1 MSDNNKFFTDIHE
14 ITDNTIE
21 GILIIEDGFIKHVNR
36 SLIDIL
42 CYEDEKEL
50 IGNLAIG
57 ILIPTSKEKF
67 IEYNS
72 KIFQEISLLNK
83 NADVIPAIIKINDLN
98 INNVSYK
105 MVSILDLTEIKK
117 NEKIVLEQSK
127 LAAMGEMVSII
138 AHQWRQPLSAV
149 GSIITTLK
157 LKYNLKRID
166 LNTYDEKLTQINNY
180 VQYMSNTIDHFRD
193 FLIKDSKKDLVKIE
207 EVVNNSYS
215 LIKNSFDIL
224 GIKVNINSKESLNK
238 IYLHKNDLTQVI
250 LNILNN
256 AKDALVLNN
265 ISNPQITINFSQKE
279 SSFQIIEIEDNAGG
293 INLNIIDKIFNPYF
307 STKEK
312 KNGTGLGLYICK
324 MIVEKYLNGEI
335 SVKNKKNGTSFI
347 IKLFIWNYDTFL
359 IHFYNII
366 AQFSAEKIWKHS
378 IEKKQY

>member
-83 NADVIPAIIKINDLN
+83 NADVIPAIIKIKDIN

-312 KNGTGLGLYICK
+312 KYGTGLGLYICK

>member
-83 NADVIPAIIKINDLN
+83 NADVIPAIIKIKDIN

-166 LNTYDEKLTQINNY
+166 LNTYGEKLTQINNY

>member
-83 NADVIPAIIKINDLN
+83 NADVIPAIIKIKDIN

-215 LIKNSFDIL
+215 LIKNSFDSL

-256 AKDALVLNN
+256 AKDALVFNN

>member
-83 NADVIPAIIKINDLN
+83 NADVIPAIIKIKDIN

-256 AKDALVLNN
+256 AKDALVFNN

>member
-83 NADVIPAIIKINDLN
+83 NADVIPAIIKIKDIN

-256 AKDALVLNN
+256 AKDALVFNN

-366 AQFSAEKIWKHS
+366 AQFIAEKIWKHS

>member
-83 NADVIPAIIKINDLN
+83 NADVIPAIIKIKDIN

-256 AKDALVLNN
+256 AKDALVFNN

-293 INLNIIDKIFNPYF
+293 IDLNIIDKIFNPYF

>member
-83 NADVIPAIIKINDLN
+83 NADVIPAIIKIKDIN

>member
-83 NADVIPAIIKINDLN
+83 NADVIPAIIKIKDIN

-215 LIKNSFDIL
+215 LIKNSFDSL

-293 INLNIIDKIFNPYF
+293 IDLNIIDKIFNPYF

>member
-83 NADVIPAIIKINDLN
+83 NADVIPAIIKIKDIN

-215 LIKNSFDIL
+215 LIKNSFDSL

>member
-1 MSDNNKFFTDIHE
+1 MSDNKKFFADIHE

-42 CYEDEKEL
+42 CYENEKEL
-50 IGNLAIG
+50 IGNLAVG

-83 NADVIPAIIKINDLN
+83 NADIIPAIIKIKDIN

-138 AHQWRQPLSAV
+138 AHQWRQPLCAV
-149 GSIITTLK
+149 GTIITRLK
-157 LKYNLKRID
+157 LKYNLKKIELD
-166 LNTYDEKLTQINNY
+166 TYDEKLTQINDY

-193 FLIKDSKKDLVKIE
+193 FLIKDSKKDLVKID
-207 EVVNNSYS
+207 EVVNNSYT

-224 GIKVNINSKESLNK
+224 GIKVNINTSKNLKN
-238 IYLHKNDLTQVI
+238 IYLHKNDLIQVI

-265 ISNPQITINFSQKE
+265 ILNPQVTINFFE
-279 SSFQIIEIEDNAGG
+279 MESFQIIEIEDNAGG
-293 INLNIIDKIFNPYF
+293 IDLNIIDKIFNPYF

-335 SVKNKKNGTSFI
+335 SVKNTKYGASII
-347 IKLFIWNYDTFL
+347 IKLFI
-359 IHFYNII
+359 
-366 AQFSAEKIWKHS
+366 
-378 IEKKQY
+378 

>member
-83 NADVIPAIIKINDLN
+83 NADVIPAIIKIKDIN

-138 AHQWRQPLSAV
+138 AHQWKQPLSAV

-256 AKDALVLNN
+256 AKDALVFNN

>member
-83 NADVIPAIIKINDLN
+83 NADVIPAIIKIKDIN

-193 FLIKDSKKDLVKIE
+193 FLKTDNKKDFIKLDEVFTETYKLVKNNFDE
-207 EVVNNSYS
+207 EGIS
-215 LIKNSFDIL
+215 LEI
-224 GIKVNINSKESLNK
+224 NIQEPLEK
-238 IYLHKNDLTQVI
+238 IYLCKNDLIQII

-256 AKDALVLNN
+256 SKDAFGTNTVESPL
-265 ISNPQITINFSQKE
+265 IKINFRQND
-279 SSFQIIEIEDNAGG
+279 SFQIIEIQDNAGG
-293 INLNIIDKIFNPYF
+293 IPLANINKIFKPYY

-324 MIVEKYLNGEI
+324 MIMEKYLNGDI
-335 SVKNKKNGTSFI
+335 SVENIENGVKFSIKISI
-347 IKLFIWNYDTFL
+347 I
-359 IHFYNII
+359 
-366 AQFSAEKIWKHS
+366 
-378 IEKKQY
+378 

>member
-83 NADVIPAIIKINDLN
+83 NADVIPAIIKIKDIN

-293 INLNIIDKIFNPYF
+293 IDLNIIDKIFNPYF

>member
-83 NADVIPAIIKINDLN
+83 NADVIPAIIKIKDIN

-193 FLIKDSKKDLVKIE
+193 FLKTDNKKDFIKLDEVFTETYKLVKNNFDE
-207 EVVNNSYS
+207 EGIS
-215 LIKNSFDIL
+215 LEI
-224 GIKVNINSKESLNK
+224 NIQEPLEK
-238 IYLHKNDLTQVI
+238 IYLCKNDLIQII

-256 AKDALVLNN
+256 SKDAFGTNTVE
-265 ISNPQITINFSQKE
+265 NPLIKINFSQND
-279 SSFQIIEIEDNAGG
+279 SFQIIEIQDNAGG
-293 INLNIIDKIFNPYF
+293 IPLANINKIFKPYY

-324 MIVEKYLNGEI
+324 MIMEKYLNGDI
-335 SVKNKKNGTSFI
+335 SVENIENGVKFSIKISI
-347 IKLFIWNYDTFL
+347 I
-359 IHFYNII
+359 
-366 AQFSAEKIWKHS
+366 
-378 IEKKQY
+378 